1 MKLLHDIVIL
11 QPSSPGKKS
20 KLDEKSPKK
29 SKDLT
34 GKLKE
39 AITPMVQLNKQLK
52 AKTVPPVIIVADLLT
67 YFKQKGFCP

>member
-1 MKLLHDIVIL
+1 MTLPFL

-39 AITPMVQLNKQLK
+39 ASTQMVQLNKQLK
-52 AKTVPPVIIVADLLT
+52 IKTVPPVIILANLVT
-67 YFKQKGFCP
+67 YF